1 MSTAILKQMNSMTDE
16 DIEKIASSVF
26 QKLLAKQEEWDK
38 HYYYAS
44 DRQVLIEKLNALTI
58 VKDQYIADEKYR
70 LAAEVAEKINIVLD
84 ELAKNN

>member
-1 MSTAILKQMNSMTDE
+1 MTDE

-26 QKLLAKQEEWDK
+26 KKLLAKQEEWDK

-44 DRQVLIEKLNALTI
+44 DRQALIDKITALKI
-58 VKDQYIADEKYR
+58 VKDQYIADEKYE
-70 LAAEVAEKINIVLD
+70 LAAEVAEKINIITD

>member
-1 MSTAILKQMNSMTDE
+1 MKRYSMTDE

-44 DRQVLIEKLNALTI
+44 DRQALIDKLNALTL
-58 VKDQYIADEKYR
+58 VKIQYIADEKYE
-70 LAAEVAEKINIVLD
+70 LAAEITEKIKIITD

>member
-1 MSTAILKQMNSMTDE
+1 MSDE

-44 DRQVLIEKLNALTI
+44 DKQVFIDKITALNI
-58 VKDQYIADEKYR
+58 IKQQYIADEKYE
-70 LAAEVAEKINIVLD
+70 LVIEINEKIKVISD
-84 ELAKNN
+84 ELKKNN

>member
-1 MSTAILKQMNSMTDE
+1 MTDE

>member
-1 MSTAILKQMNSMTDE
+1 MSDE

-44 DRQVLIEKLNALTI
+44 DRQALIDKVTALKI
-58 VKDQYIADEKYR
+58 VRDKYVADEKYE
-70 LAAEVAEKINIVLD
+70 LAAEIAEKINILTD

>member
-1 MSTAILKQMNSMTDE
+1 MTDE

-44 DRQVLIEKLNALTI
+44 DRQALIEKLNALTI

>member
-1 MSTAILKQMNSMTDE
+1 MSDE

-44 DRQVLIEKLNALTI
+44 DKQVLIDKITALNI
-58 VKDQYIADEKYR
+58 IKQQYIADEKYE
-70 LAAEVAEKINIVLD
+70 LVIEINEKIKIISD
-84 ELAKNN
+84 ELKKNN

>member
-1 MSTAILKQMNSMTDE
+1 MAILKQMNSMSDE

-38 HYYYAS
+38 HYHYSS
-44 DRQVLIEKLNALTI
+44 DRQALIDQVTALNIIKA
-58 VKDQYIADEKYR
+58 QYVADEKYE
-70 LAAEVAEKINIVLD
+70 LAQEITDKIKAISD

>member
-1 MSTAILKQMNSMTDE
+1 MAILKQMNSMSDE

-44 DRQVLIEKLNALTI
+44 DRQALIDKITALKI
-58 VKDQYIADEKYR
+58 VRDKYVADEKYE
-70 LAAEVAEKINIVLD
+70 LAAEIAEKINIITD

>member
-1 MSTAILKQMNSMTDE
+1 MNSMTDE

-38 HYYYAS
+38 HYYYVS
-44 DRQVLIEKLNALTI
+44 DRQALIDKLNALTL
-58 VKDQYIADEKYR
+58 VKIQYIADEKYE
-70 LAAEVAEKINIVLD
+70 LAAEITDKIKIITD

>member
-1 MSTAILKQMNSMTDE
+1 MSDE

-44 DRQVLIEKLNALTI
+44 DRQALIDKVTALKI
-58 VKDQYIADEKYR
+58 VRDKYVADEKYE
-70 LAAEVAEKINIVLD
+70 LAAEVAEKINIITD

>member
-1 MSTAILKQMNSMTDE
+1 MAILKQMNSMSDE

-44 DRQVLIEKLNALTI
+44 DRQALIDKITALKI
-58 VKDQYIADEKYR
+58 VRDKYVADEKYE
-70 LAAEVAEKINIVLD
+70 LAAEVAEKINIITD

>member
-1 MSTAILKQMNSMTDE
+1 MTDD

-26 QKLLAKQEEWDK
+26 QKLLEKQEEWDK

-44 DRQVLIEKLNALTI
+44 DRQALIDKLNALTL
-58 VKDQYIADEKYR
+58 VKIQYIADEKYE
-70 LAAEVAEKINIVLD
+70 LAAEITDKIKIITD

>member
-1 MSTAILKQMNSMTDE
+1 MSDE

-44 DRQVLIEKLNALTI
+44 DRQALIDKVTALKI
-58 VKDQYIADEKYR
+58 VRDKYVADEKYE
-70 LAAEVAEKINIVLD
+70 LAAEIAEKINIITD

>member
-1 MSTAILKQMNSMTDE
+1 MSDE

-26 QKLLAKQEEWDK
+26 QKLLEKQEEWDK

-44 DRQVLIEKLNALTI
+44 DRQALIDKITALKI
-58 VKDQYIADEKYR
+58 VRDKYVADEKYE
-70 LAAEVAEKINIVLD
+70 LAAEVAEKINIITD

>member
-1 MSTAILKQMNSMTDE
+1 MSDE

-44 DRQVLIEKLNALTI
+44 DRQALIDKIAALKI
-58 VKDQYIADEKYR
+58 VRDQYVADEKYE
-70 LAAEVAEKINIVLD
+70 LAAEVAEKINIITD

>member
-1 MSTAILKQMNSMTDE
+1 MSDE

-44 DRQVLIEKLNALTI
+44 DRQTLIDKITALNLI
-58 VKDQYIADEKYR
+58 KDQYIADEKYE
-70 LAAEVAEKINIVLD
+70 LAMEITGKIKIITD

>member
-1 MSTAILKQMNSMTDE
+1 MSDE

-44 DRQVLIEKLNALTI
+44 DRQALIDKIIALKI
-58 VKDQYIADEKYR
+58 VRDKYVADEKYE
-70 LAAEVAEKINIVLD
+70 LAAEIAEKINIITD

>member
-1 MSTAILKQMNSMTDE
+1 MSNE

-44 DRQVLIEKLNALTI
+44 DRQALIDKITALKI
-58 VKDQYIADEKYR
+58 VRDKYVADEKYE
-70 LAAEVAEKINIVLD
+70 LAAEVAEKINIITD

>member
-1 MSTAILKQMNSMTDE
+1 MSDE
-16 DIEKIASSVF
+16 DIEKIATSVF

-44 DRQVLIEKLNALTI
+44 DRQVLMDKLSALKI
-58 VKDQYIADEKYR
+58 VRDQYVADEKYE
-70 LAAEVAEKINIVLD
+70 LAAEIAEKINIITD

>member
-1 MSTAILKQMNSMTDE
+1 MSDE

-44 DRQVLIEKLNALTI
+44 DRQALIDKITALKI
-58 VKDQYIADEKYR
+58 VRDQYVADEKYE
-70 LAAEVAEKINIVLD
+70 LAAEIAEKINIITD

>member
-1 MSTAILKQMNSMTDE
+1 MSDE

-44 DRQVLIEKLNALTI
+44 DRQALIDKITALNI
-58 VKDQYIADEKYR
+58 IKDQYIADEKYE
-70 LAAEVAEKINIVLD
+70 LAAEVAEKINIITD

>member
-1 MSTAILKQMNSMTDE
+1 MSDE
-16 DIEKIASSVF
+16 DIEKIATSVF

-44 DRQVLIEKLNALTI
+44 DRQVLMDKLSALKI
-58 VKDQYIADEKYR
+58 VRDQYVADEKYE
-70 LAAEVAEKINIVLD
+70 LAAEIAEKINMITD

>member
-1 MSTAILKQMNSMTDE
+1 MAILKQMNSMSDE

-44 DRQVLIEKLNALTI
+44 DRQALIDKVTALKI
-58 VKDQYIADEKYR
+58 VRDKYVADEKYE
-70 LAAEVAEKINIVLD
+70 LAAEVAEKINIITD

>member
-1 MSTAILKQMNSMTDE
+1 MNSMTDE

>member
-1 MSTAILKQMNSMTDE
+1 MSDE

-44 DRQVLIEKLNALTI
+44 DRQALIDKITALNI
-58 VKDQYIADEKYR
+58 IKDQYIVDEKYE
-70 LAAEVAEKINIVLD
+70 LAMEITGKIKIITD

>member
-1 MSTAILKQMNSMTDE
+1 MSDE

-44 DRQVLIEKLNALTI
+44 DRQALIDKITALKI
-58 VKDQYIADEKYR
+58 VRDQYVADEKYE
-70 LAAEVAEKINIVLD
+70 LAAEVAEKINIITD

>member
-1 MSTAILKQMNSMTDE
+1 MSDE

-44 DRQVLIEKLNALTI
+44 DRQALIDKITALNI
-58 VKDQYIADEKYR
+58 IKDQYIADEKYE
-70 LAAEVAEKINIVLD
+70 LAMEINGKIKIITD

>member
-1 MSTAILKQMNSMTDE
+1 MSDE

-44 DRQVLIEKLNALTI
+44 DRQALIDKITALKI
-58 VKDQYIADEKYR
+58 VRDKYVADEKYE
-70 LAAEVAEKINIVLD
+70 LAAEVAEKINIITD

>member
-1 MSTAILKQMNSMTDE
+1 MSDE

-44 DRQVLIEKLNALTI
+44 DRQALIDNITALKI
-58 VKDQYIADEKYR
+58 VRDKYVADEKYE
-70 LAAEVAEKINIVLD
+70 LAAEVAEKINIITD

>member
-1 MSTAILKQMNSMTDE
+1 MSDE

-44 DRQVLIEKLNALTI
+44 DRQALIDKITALKI
-58 VKDQYIADEKYR
+58 VRDKYVADEKYE
-70 LAAEVAEKINIVLD
+70 LAAEVAEKINIITD
-84 ELAKNN
+84 ELAKKN

>member
-1 MSTAILKQMNSMTDE
+1 MSDE

-44 DRQVLIEKLNALTI
+44 DCQALIDKITALNI
-58 VKDQYIADEKYR
+58 IKDQYIADEKYE
-70 LAAEVAEKINIVLD
+70 LAMEITGKIKIITD

>member
-1 MSTAILKQMNSMTDE
+1 MNSMSDE

-44 DRQVLIEKLNALTI
+44 DRQALIDKITALKI
-58 VKDQYIADEKYR
+58 VRDKYVADEKYE
-70 LAAEVAEKINIVLD
+70 LAAEVAEKINIITD

>member
-1 MSTAILKQMNSMTDE
+1 LSTAILKQMNSMSNE

-38 HYYYAS
+38 HYHYAS
-44 DRQVLIEKLNALTI
+44 DRQALIDQITALNIIKA
-58 VKDQYIADEKYR
+58 QYIADEKYE
-70 LAAEVAEKINIVLD
+70 LVIEITGKIKAISD

>member
-1 MSTAILKQMNSMTDE
+1 MSDE

-44 DRQVLIEKLNALTI
+44 DRQALIDKITALKI
-58 VKDQYIADEKYR
+58 VRDKYVADEKYE
-70 LAAEVAEKINIVLD
+70 LAAEIAEKINIITD

>member
-1 MSTAILKQMNSMTDE
+1 MNSMTDE

-44 DRQVLIEKLNALTI
+44 DRQALIEKLNALTI